1 MKNYIKMGEFKP
13 KPNRPHKEPN
23 WRDNLSIKIKKLDVG
38 DTFYTYDRYKNHIIG
53 FLQDGDKK
61 LIAYKCWLIYKNR
74 WGYYLDRLDC
84 KLYEIC
90 SLYNLSYEDSKK
102 LFEANNENPEGW
114 V

>member
-1 MKNYIKMGEFKP
+1 MSNFKP
-13 KPNRPHKEPN
+13 KPNRPK
-23 WRDNLSIKIKKLDVG
+23 LSVDFEKIKFKVKKLEVG

-53 FLQDGDKK
+53 FLQDGDNK
-61 LIAYKCWLIYKNR
+61 LVAYKCWLIYKNR

-90 SLYNLSYEDSKK
+90 SLYHLSDEDSKA
-102 LFEANNENPEGW
+102 LFDLNDVNSEGW